1 MEEKGE
7 PSHMSSLDWRW
18 DKRGKGRGGDRQT
31 EIESRHGGR
40 DNEGE
45 QERVNEGMAERKID
59 GWLVLAG
66 WFPPPTHLSRR
77 QRPPGASTCAA
88 EERNEQMADGGED
101 IDKNLRRV
109 AQIGEGIGR
118 WFAIMVKI
126 KQELRGKGFIL
137 PWEKVWLYGKI
148 LFVYYLKIFFWHFYF
163 IW

>member
-1 MEEKGE
+1 MAD
-7 PSHMSSLDWRW
+7 SFSL
-18 DKRGKGRGGDRQT
+18 GD
-31 EIESRHGGR
+31 S
-40 DNEGE
+40 
-45 QERVNEGMAERKID
+45 
-59 GWLVLAG
+59 
-66 WFPPPTHLSRR
+66 PPPTHLSRR

-137 PWEKVWLYGKI
+137 PWEKV
-148 LFVYYLKIFFWHFYF
+148 
-163 IW
+163 